1 MSAAYRF
8 PRGHQRPAGEPLLQ
22 PQRQTIVVNGIAQAC
37 GLALIQYSGMSREAR
52 ALVEQTVAR
61 VDMNDLAHVENEQEL
76 GSMLDNVIAE
86 YNREAD
92 QLKGR

>member
-1 MSAAYRF
+1 M
-8 PRGHQRPAGEPLLQ
+8 
-22 PQRQTIVVNGIAQAC
+22 VNGIAQAC

-61 VDMNDLAHVENEQEL
+61 GDMNDLAHVENEQEL
-76 GSMLDNVIAE
+76 GSMLDNIIAE